1 MSRPHQ
7 NPLTRLLWIGALVVL
22 PLGAALSAQ
31 PSTGGKE
38 TFYRCKDR
46 NGQTRYGDSMPPE
59 CVGLD
64 TEVLNQ
70 RGTTVR
76 VIEGEASR
84 AAREQR
90 ETTERKQQQEREER
104 EQRDRMLIDT
114 YQSVADI
121 ERLRDER
128 LDLLTSQYKVTETNI
143 ANLRE
148 RQSRLRAQIARFKPY
163 SESATAPP
171 LPDHLA
177 EEMVN
182 TVNSLRTYQDML
194 TKNRAEQADIKSSF
208 QAQIS
213 RFKELKGLK

>member
-1 MSRPHQ
+1 MSSPHFISRA
-7 NPLTRLLWIGALVVL
+7 RLLWVGALALL
-22 PLGAALSAQ
+22 PCMSTFAAQSSQ
-31 PSTGGKE
+31 E

-70 RGTTVR
+70 RGMTVR
-76 VIEGEASR
+76 VIEGETSR

-90 ETTERKQQQEREER
+90 EAAERKQQQEREER

-128 LDLLTSQYKVTETNI
+128 LDLLVSQYKVTETNI
-143 ANLRE
+143 ANLRD
-148 RQSRLRAQIARFKPY
+148 RQSRLQAQIARFKPY
-163 SESATAPP
+163 SDNPNAPA

-182 TVNSLRTYQDML
+182 TVNSVRTYQDML
-194 TKNRAEQADIKSSF
+194 KKNRAEQAEIKSSF

>member
-1 MSRPHQ
+1 MTIPSSNFCR
-7 NPLTRLLWIGALVVL
+7 RLVWIGAFALL
-22 PLGAALSAQ
+22 PAAATWAAQ
-31 PSTGGKE
+31 SSGSHE

-46 NGQTRYGDSMPPE
+46 NGQTRYGDSMPTE

-70 RGTTVR
+70 RGMTVR
-76 VIEGEASR
+76 VIEGESSR

-90 ETTERKQQQEREER
+90 ETAERQQQQEREER

-114 YQSVADI
+114 YQSVSDI

-128 LDLLTSQYKVTETNI
+128 LDILTSQYKVTETNI

-148 RQSRLRAQIARFKPY
+148 RQSRLQMQIARFKPY
-163 SESATAPP
+163 SDNPNAPA

-194 TKNRAEQADIKSSF
+194 TKNRAEQSDIKSSF

>member
-1 MSRPHQ
+1 MSRPYP
-7 NPLTRLLWIGALVVL
+7 NIRSRLLSIGALVLL
-22 PLGAALSAQ
+22 PFTATLAAQ
-31 PSTGGKE
+31 GGGPQE
-38 TFYRCKDR
+38 TFYRCRDR
-46 NGQTRYGDSMPPE
+46 NGQTHYGDSMPAE
-59 CVGLD
+59 CEGLD

-70 RGTTVR
+70 RGMTLR

-84 AAREQR
+84 AARIQR
-90 ETTERKQQQEREER
+90 EAAEHQQRQEREER
-104 EQRDRMLIDT
+104 EQRDRMLVDT

-128 LDLLTSQYKVTETNI
+128 LDLLVSQYKLTETNI

-148 RQSRLRAQIARFKPY
+148 RQSRLQTQIARFKPY
-163 SESATAPP
+163 NENPNAPP

-194 TKNRAEQADIKSSF
+194 TKNRAEQTDIKSSF

>member
-1 MSRPHQ
+1 MATQAAQS
-7 NPLTRLLWIGALVVL
+7 GA
-22 PLGAALSAQ
+22 
-31 PSTGGKE
+31 GGQE
-38 TFYRCKDR
+38 AFYRCKDR
-46 NGQTRYGDSMPPE
+46 NGQIHYGDSMPQE
-59 CVGLD
+59 CEGLD

-70 RGTTVR
+70 RGMTVR
-76 VIEGEASR
+76 VIEGQTSR

-90 ETTERKQQQEREER
+90 ETAERQQQQEREER
-104 EQRDRMLIDT
+104 EQRDRMLMDT

-128 LDLLTSQYKVTETNI
+128 LDLLTSQYKVTEINI

-148 RQSRLRAQIARFKPY
+148 RQSRLQAQIARFKPY
-163 SESATAPP
+163 SSNPNAPP
-171 LPDHLA
+171 LPDHLG

-194 TKNRAEQADIKSSF
+194 IKNRAEQSDIKSSF

>member
-1 MSRPHQ
+1 MSRPFSK
-7 NPLTRLLWIGALVVL
+7 TRNRSPWIGALAFF
-22 PLGAALSAQ
+22 PLAATWAAQ
-31 PSTGGKE
+31 PGGGGV
-38 TFYRCKDR
+38 FYRCKDPT
-46 NGQTRYGDSMPPE
+46 GQTRYGDSMPPE

-70 RGTTVR
+70 RGMTVR

-84 AAREQR
+84 AAREKR
-90 ETTERKQQQEREER
+90 ETAEHQQQQEREER

-114 YQSVADI
+114 YQSVSDI

-128 LDLLTSQYKVTETNI
+128 LDILTSQYKVTEINI
-143 ANLRE
+143 TNLRE
-148 RQSRLRAQIARFKPY
+148 RQSRLQTQIARFKPY
-163 SESATAPP
+163 SDKADAPA

-194 TKNRAEQADIKSSF
+194 TKNREEQSDIKSSF

>member
-1 MSRPHQ
+1 M
-7 NPLTRLLWIGALVVL
+7 GALALL
-22 PLGAALSAQ
+22 PLAATWAAQ
-31 PSTGGKE
+31 PNNGGAQE
-38 TFYRCKDR
+38 TFYRCRDR

-70 RGTTVR
+70 RGMTIR

-90 ETTERKQQQEREER
+90 ETAERQQQQEKEER

-114 YQSVADI
+114 YQSVSDI

-128 LDLLTSQYKVTETNI
+128 LDILISQYKVTETNI
-143 ANLRE
+143 ANLRD
-148 RQSRLRAQIARFKPY
+148 RQSRLQTQIARFKPY
-163 SESATAPP
+163 NDNPNALP

-194 TKNRAEQADIKSSF
+194 IKNRAEQSEIKSSF

>member
-1 MSRPHQ
+1 MSRPYP
-7 NPLTRLLWIGALVVL
+7 NICSRLLSIGALVLL
-22 PLGAALSAQ
+22 PFTAMLAAQGSQ
-31 PSTGGKE
+31 E

-46 NGQTRYGDSMPPE
+46 NGQTHYGDSMPAE
-59 CVGLD
+59 CEGLD
-64 TEVLNQ
+64 TDVLNQ
-70 RGTTVR
+70 RGMTLR

-84 AAREQR
+84 AARIQR
-90 ETTERKQQQEREER
+90 EAAEHQQRQEREER

-128 LDLLTSQYKVTETNI
+128 LDILVSQYKVTETNI

-148 RQSRLRAQIARFKPY
+148 RQSRLQAQIARFKPY
-163 SESATAPP
+163 NENPNAPP

-194 TKNRAEQADIKSSF
+194 TKNRAEQSEIKSSF

>member
-1 MSRPHQ
+1 MSRP
-7 NPLTRLLWIGALVVL
+7 NSIFRGPLLWVGALAL
-22 PLGAALSAQ
+22 IPCMSAFAAQ
-31 PSTGGKE
+31 GGQE

-70 RGTTVR
+70 RGMTVR

-90 ETTERKQQQEREER
+90 EAAERKQQQEREER

-128 LDLLTSQYKVTETNI
+128 LDLLVSQYKVTETNI
-143 ANLRE
+143 ANLRD
-148 RQSRLRAQIARFKPY
+148 RQSRLQAQIARFKPY
-163 SESATAPP
+163 SDNPNAPA

-182 TVNSLRTYQDML
+182 TVNSVRTYQDML
-194 TKNRAEQADIKSSF
+194 KKNRAEQADIKSSF

>member
-1 MSRPHQ
+1 MSRTHP
-7 NPLTRLLWIGALVVL
+7 NLCNRSLWISALVLLPLTAS
-22 PLGAALSAQ
+22 LSAQ
-31 PSTGGKE
+31 TGGGQG

-46 NGQTRYGDSMPPE
+46 NGQIHYGDSMPTE
-59 CVGLD
+59 CEGLD
-64 TEVLNQ
+64 TDVLNQ
-70 RGTTVR
+70 RGMTLR

-84 AAREQR
+84 TAREQR
-90 ETTERKQQQEREER
+90 EAAEHQQRQEREER

-128 LDLLTSQYKVTETNI
+128 LDILVSQYKVTETNI

-148 RQSRLRAQIARFKPY
+148 RQSRLQTQIARFKPY
-163 SESATAPP
+163 NENPNAPP

-194 TKNRAEQADIKSSF
+194 TKNRAEQSDIKSSF

-213 RFKELKGLK
+213 RYKELKGLK